1 MKQITLTPAQARLY
15 FGLYVTLALIC
26 VVWVGGMLVLT
37 ERPTAAPPPYAAPTA
52 PAIPRPFSTPRK
64 AGATISVVGTSELQS
79 LKSRS
84 RLLDSGSIPD
94 TSTIRGGALVSTGD
108 GRAVETAEVRGLVNQ
123 PETNKR
129 QLRVAEG
136 GLTAPEDAGSP
147 RHQNQPS
154 VESLREWTFAAA
166 DKCKVPTALLFRQV
180 RAESG
185 FNPYALSASG
195 AQGIMQIKPYHSYW
209 PLDLWD
215 PETNLNLGACILRR
229 HYERMGS
236 WELALHAYHD
246 GQYRTRTSGRARRYA
261 RKVLGGTRG

>member
-1 MKQITLTPAQARLY
+1 MTRIPITRPLTKWA
-15 FGLYVTLALIC
+15 ALLSILTSL
-26 VVWVGGMLVLT
+26 VVIMGATTYDSTV
-37 ERPTAAPPPYAAPTA
+37 RRSAAPD
-52 PAIPRPFSTPRK
+52 PRVKSTPRMRSDGN
-64 AGATISVVGTSELQS
+64 AASQGLPMHLGVTSW
-79 LKSRS
+79 R
-84 RLLDSGSIPD
+84 DSY
-94 TSTIRGGALVSTGD
+94 A
-108 GRAVETAEVRGLVNQ
+108 
-123 PETNKR
+123 
-129 QLRVAEG
+129 
-136 GLTAPEDAGSP
+136 
-147 RHQNQPS
+147 

-166 DKCKVPTALLFRQV
+166 DKCKVPAALLFRQV

-246 GQYRTRTSGRARRYA
+246 GQYRTRTSDRARRYA